1 MERSLPSRR
10 GGSSS
15 GAALACALPCALRG
29 IRVGLLAFALTL
41 VTAVVVKLARM
52 GHADDA
58 QDSPRAP
65 GLLFVLMMMAVFA
78 AWLRY
83 RKYSTAP
90 TGDNTSTCAASSGPA
105 STQPGGAARRIYV
118 GGRYLSTSSVGCVDS
133 PIRVTQTS
141 RLCNC
146 PNILAALYA
155 SSSVSYRFIAKPFL
169 ADTSHPVTT
178 PDTSQCF
185 QIRTSF
191 AAGSVGAA
199 GLSVIDSLGRGIAVF
214 PGTHHGLQGS
224 ARRASEG
231 SSVLLGS
238 SIGLPAA

>member
-1 MERSLPSRR
+1 MRRRARKRGSERR
-10 GGSSS
+10 GSKAS
-15 GAALACALPCALRG
+15 
-29 IRVGLLAFALTL
+29 
-41 VTAVVVKLARM
+41 
-52 GHADDA
+52 
-58 QDSPRAP
+58 
-65 GLLFVLMMMAVFA
+65 
-78 AWLRY
+78 RY
-83 RKYSTAP
+83 
-90 TGDNTSTCAASSGPA
+90 
-105 STQPGGAARRIYV
+105 YV

-133 PIRVTQTS
+133 PVRVTQTS

-146 PNILAALYA
+146 ANILAALYA
-155 SSSVSYRFIAKPFL
+155 SSSVSYRFIAKSFL

-191 AAGSVGAA
+191 AAGSMGAA

-231 SSVLLGS
+231 FSVLLGRS
-238 SIGLPAA
+238 MPFQELWGPPWGRPRPDNPYIATVSLCEFPCGLMCFLLDVVPLHRTTVLPCHLPPCHYTGNLTMLQNLHVILGRFRGNGRRVSHQHATA